1 MSKPATIYFKD
12 TGIHITCETPEEA
25 FLIYWDMGHRP
36 GFVING
42 EELRTKGPIEGSP
55 GSYFAGYTRG
65 FFKKYFPDYKKEE
78 TA

>member
-25 FLIYWDMGHRP
+25 FQIYWDMGHRP

-42 EELRTKGPIEGSP
+42 EELQKKGPTGPNEW
-55 GSYFAGYTRG
+55 FAGYTRS
-65 FFKKYFPDYKKEE
+65 FFNRYFPEKSKEE
-78 TA
+78 SV